1 MSRPGAVRLWLLLAL
16 LVSATLGLQQLS
28 RQGMMGASLYSGQ
41 SLEAGIQVLHD
52 PGGRMQVH
60 DAQRAFAAGRFH
72 APDSEELSFRYSSD
86 AIWLTTTAANAGNAP
101 QQRYLEI
108 GPPRLEDVRLYLPR
122 PEGGMREIR
131 NGLKV
136 PVVAREIPS
145 RQLVA
150 ALELPAQSEQ
160 RLFIRIK
167 SRNSM
172 LVEVRLWEPARFLVT
187 ARHMDLL
194 NGLQFGALLL
204 FALYAFT
211 AAAAMRERAYLY
223 FGITLLSYAAY
234 DISILQYGHQ
244 YLWPEAPEWSLRS
257 PGCML
262 SVSIFGL
269 GMVVASLLETRTRFP
284 RWDRALRALALCGLL
299 LVLPLALGDYGA
311 WVQRLNLVG
320 LLQLLVTIGVTLQA
334 VVVGTRGAA
343 LLLGAFLLLWFSS
356 LLRVGQIL
364 GWLPQSILSEYS
376 QGWAMVVAGLLM
388 AMTQADRVR
397 RLAAE
402 REATRREL
410 VQAQVRAR
418 EQAEREVAERTRELE
433 QARDEAEASS
443 RAKSAFLTQLSH
455 ELRTPLHSILGHG
468 GLIAADAKDAATQR
482 HVGAIQRSGRHLL
495 ALIDDL
501 LEQARGEVGGRQ
513 PELQPLLLR
522 HFLESVAEETR
533 ELARNHGARLETR
546 LGADLPPAIRADS
559 MRLRQVL
566 INLIANACRHG
577 GAGHITLEAES
588 VAGASGG
595 RRLRIRVRDDGKGI
609 APGDRERIFE
619 PFEQADRQGVRPGL
633 GLGLAIS
640 RQLVTMMGGTLTLEA
655 GEGGACF
662 LIELTPDEV
671 DPPARR
677 PSLPAASR
685 RYAGPVRR
693 LLVVDDIADNRE
705 LLGAMLVAMGFETV
719 GVADATAALTAL
731 AEGGFDAVL
740 TDQIMPGMDGWA
752 LLAEARRR
760 GCGLPFLLLSAAL
773 PDTPAGGG
781 ATPGFAAMLL
791 KPVDPGPLAD
801 ALGRCLG
808 LAWRHEAGAPATVA
822 ATLVAPSAA
831 AIARLLAAAGDGLV
845 SDIEDW
851 VEQVLVEEPAAREF
865 ALAVREAVRRVDFE
879 AISRLCGVDPHAVH
893 AR

>member
-1 MSRPGAVRLWLLLAL
+1 MKHPAAVRLWLLLAL
-16 LVSATLGLQQLS
+16 LVSVTVGLQQLS
-28 RQGMMGASLYSGQ
+28 RKGMMGAGLYSGQ
-41 SLEAGIQVLHD
+41 SLEAGMQVLHD
-52 PGGRMQVH
+52 PGGRMDVLE
-60 DAQRAFAAGRFH
+60 AQRAFAAGRFH
-72 APDSEELSFRYSSD
+72 APAQEDLSFRYSSD
-86 AIWLTTTAANAGNAP
+86 AIWLTTTVANTSGKP
-101 QQRYLEI
+101 LHRYLEI

-122 PEGGMREIR
+122 PEGGVREVR
-131 NGLKV
+131 NGLRV
-136 PVVAREIPS
+136 PMVARAIPS

-160 RLFIRIK
+160 RMYIRLQ

-172 LVEVRLWEPARFLVT
+172 LVEVRLWEPARFLEA

-194 NGLQFGALLL
+194 NGLQLGALLL
-204 FALYAFT
+204 FALYAFAT
-211 AAAAMRERAYLY
+211 AAAMRERAYLY
-223 FGITLLSYAAY
+223 FGITLLSYAGY
-234 DISILQYGHQ
+234 DISIMQYGYQ
-244 YLWPEAPEWSLRS
+244 YFWPDSPDWSLRS

-269 GMVVASLLETRTRFP
+269 GMVVASLLETSTRFP
-284 RWDRALRALALCGLL
+284 RWDRVLRALALAGLL
-299 LVLPLALGDYGA
+299 LALPLALGDYRF
-311 WVQRLNLVG
+311 WVQWLNYIG

-334 VVVGTRGAA
+334 YFVGTRGAA
-343 LLLGAFLLLWFSS
+343 LLLGAFLLLWFAS

-376 QGWAMVVAGLLM
+376 QGWSMVLGGLLM

-397 RLAAE
+397 RLDAE
-402 REATRREL
+402 REAARRDL

-433 QARDEAEASS
+433 QARDAAEASS

-455 ELRTPLHSILGHG
+455 ELRTPLHSILGHS
-468 GLIAADAKDAATQR
+468 GLVAAAAEDAATQR
-482 HVGAIQRSGRHLL
+482 RVGAIQRSGRHLL

-501 LEQARGEVGGRQ
+501 LEYARGEAGRRQ
-513 PELQPLLLR
+513 LELEPLVLR
-522 HFLESVAEETR
+522 DFLEAVAEETR
-533 ELARNHGARLETR
+533 ELAHKHGARLETH
-546 LGADLPPAIRADS
+546 LGTDLPVAIRADS
-559 MRLRQVL
+559 VRLRQVL
-566 INLIANACRHG
+566 NNLIANACRHS
-577 GAGHITLEAES
+577 GATRIVLEAEAMA
-588 VAGASGG
+588 AGTDR

-633 GLGLAIS
+633 GIGLTIS
-640 RQLVTMMGGTLTLEA
+640 RQLVTMMGGTLTLEP
-655 GEGGACF
+655 GERGASF
-662 LIELTPDEV
+662 LVELTPDEV
-671 DPPARR
+671 DPPSLR
-677 PSLPAASR
+677 SNLPATRR

-693 LLVVDDIADNRE
+693 LLVVDDLADNRE
-705 LLGAMLVAMGFETV
+705 LFGAMLAALGFETV
-719 GVADATAALTAL
+719 TVADGPAALAAL
-731 AEGGFDAVL
+731 EEGGFDAVL

-752 LLAEARRR
+752 LLAAARQR

-773 PDTPAGGG
+773 PEMPAGGG
-781 ATPGFAAMLL
+781 PVPGFAAMLL
-791 KPVDPGPLAD
+791 KPVDSGQLAD

-808 LAWRHEAGAPATVA
+808 LAWRHEAGARAV

-831 AIARLLAAAGDGLV
+831 ALAPLLAAAEDGLV

-879 AISRLCGVDPHAVH
+879 AIKRLCGVDPRPAH

>member
-1 MSRPGAVRLWLLLAL
+1 MNRPDAVRLWLLLAL
-16 LVSATLGLQQLS
+16 LVSVTLGLQHLA
-28 RQGMMGASLYSGQ
+28 RKGMMGAGLYSGQ
-41 SLEAGIQVLHD
+41 SLEAGMQVLHD
-52 PGGRMQVH
+52 PDGRLDVLA
-60 DAQRAFAAGRFH
+60 AQRAFAAGRFRV
-72 APDSEELSFRYSSD
+72 PESEELSFRYSRD
-86 AIWLTTTAANAGNAP
+86 AIWLTTTVANPGDKP
-101 QQRYLEI
+101 LQRYLEI

-136 PVVAREIPS
+136 PMVARTIPS

-160 RLFIRIK
+160 RLYIRIQ

-172 LVEVRLWEPARFLVT
+172 LVEVRLWESVRFLEA

-204 FALYAFT
+204 FALYAFAT
-211 AAAAMRERAYLY
+211 AAALREPAYVY
-223 FGITLLSYAAY
+223 FGIMLLSYAGY
-234 DISILQYGHQ
+234 DVSIMQYGYQ
-244 YLWPEAPEWSLRS
+244 YLWPGSPDWSLRS

-262 SVSIFGL
+262 SASIFGL
-269 GMVVASLLETRTRFP
+269 GMVVASLLETRRRFP
-284 RWDRALRALALCGLL
+284 HWDRALRILAWSGLL
-299 LVLPLALGDYGA
+299 LVLPLALGDYRF
-311 WVQRLNLVG
+311 WVQWLNYVG

-334 VVVGTRGAA
+334 VFVGTRGAA

-376 QGWAMVVAGLLM
+376 QGWSMVLGGLLM

-397 RLAAE
+397 RLDAE
-402 REATRREL
+402 REVARREL
-410 VQAQVRAR
+410 VQAQVSAR

-433 QARDEAEASS
+433 LAKDAAEASS
-443 RAKSAFLTQLSH
+443 RAKSVFLTQLSH

-468 GLIAADAKDAATQR
+468 GLVAAAAGDAATQR
-482 HVGAIQRSGRHLL
+482 HVDAIQRSGRHLL

-501 LEQARGEVGGRQ
+501 LEYARGEAGRGQ
-513 PELQPLLLR
+513 PALQPLVLR
-522 HFLESVAEETR
+522 DFLESVAEETR
-533 ELARNHGARLETR
+533 ELAHSNGARLATR
-546 LGADLPPAIRADS
+546 FDAELAPAIRADS

-566 INLIANACRHG
+566 INLIANACRHS

-588 VAGASGG
+588 VPVAAGA

-609 APGDRERIFE
+609 APCDRDRIFE

-640 RQLVTMMGGTLTLEA
+640 RQLVTMMGGTLTLEP
-655 GEGGACF
+655 GDSGACF

-671 DPPARR
+671 DPPELR
-677 PSLPAASR
+677 PGLPAASR
-685 RYAGPVRR
+685 RYAGPARR
-693 LLVVDDIADNRE
+693 LLVVDDVADNRE
-705 LLGAMLVAMGFETV
+705 LLGAMLAAMGFETV
-719 GVADATAALTAL
+719 DVGDGAAALAAL

-773 PDTPAGGG
+773 PETPAGGG
-781 ATPGFAAMLL
+781 PIPGFAAMLL
-791 KPVDPGPLAD
+791 KPVDSGSLAD

-808 LAWRHEAGAPATVA
+808 LAWRHDAGAPATA
-822 ATLVAPSAA
+822 ALVAPSSPAL
-831 AIARLLAAAGDGLV
+831 ARLLAAAGDGLV

-865 ALAVREAVRRVDFE
+865 ALAVREAVRRVDFG
-879 AISRLCGVDPHAVH
+879 AISRLCGVEPRAAHAC
-893 AR
+893 